1 VLGIGVSRNALVRP
15 LRNGGIAIVGVI
27 ACAVALRFYPD
38 RPPSYSVSLAPA
50 YLGLLCL
57 AGALVIGPLQVL
69 AGRTPPLS
77 ANFRRDL
84 GIWTAVF
91 AVVHVAFG
99 LVVHMGGRIAE
110 YLFRPFHAG
119 AMLVPRLDAFGFA
132 NDVGLFV
139 TAILIMLLAISS
151 NRALRMLGPER
162 WKALQRWSYV
172 ATAATALHAAV
183 YQLLD
188 RRAWPFVAACWML
201 FGLILTFQYAA
212 RRKRLANRGQATR
225 DPP

>member
-1 VLGIGVSRNALVRP
+1 MLGIGVSRNALVRP
-15 LRNGGIAIVGVI
+15 LRNAGIAIAGVT
-27 ACAVALRFYPD
+27 ACAVALWFYPD
-38 RPPSYSVSLAPA
+38 RPPSYSVSLATA
-50 YLGLLCL
+50 YLGLVCL

-77 ANFRRDL
+77 ANLRRDL
-84 GIWTAVF
+84 GIWTAIF

-110 YLFRPFHAG
+110 YFFRPFHAG
-119 AMLVPRLDAFGFA
+119 AMPVPRLDAFGFA
-132 NDVGLFV
+132 NDVGLFA
-139 TAILIMLLAISS
+139 TAILVMLLAISS

-162 WKALQRWSYV
+162 WKGLQRWSYV
-172 ATAATALHAAV
+172 ATVATALHAAV

-212 RRKRLANRGQATR
+212 RRKRLANSGQPLR